1 MRILLLSFL
10 FLQFSAF
17 PVGTACAEPLRRGLF
32 VSVIQDP
39 PVLSSRRAMEELL
52 DFAGRSRINILF
64 VQVYR
69 ANRAWFP
76 SRIADPAPYRECLKK
91 VKEDPLEF
99 LIVKAHEKGIE
110 VHAWMNMLSLSRNEA
125 APFIK
130 RYGPGILT
138 ANLRPK
144 KSLGDYRIDG
154 QYFLEPGDPRVRK
167 ELCGIVSE
175 IVRAYPRLDGIQF
188 DYIRYPDERP
198 FYGYSAMNVER
209 FKKETGNK
217 SVVEGSKP
225 WRDWKRAQVNALLGL
240 LVEKARSL
248 HSDIRV
254 SATAC
259 APYCRAYEE
268 AFQDWPS
275 WLESGMVDFVTL
287 MDYSPYPKEF
297 QRCILEI
304 KDKVPVW
311 ENINIGIG
319 AYKLAGLPRTFGEEF
334 RICEENGGLSY
345 VIFHYGSLLK
355 DPALAGTVSGRSK
368 I

>member
-1 MRILLLSFL
+1 MRILLLFFL
-10 FLQFSAF
+10 LLQFSIF
-17 PVGTACAEPLRRGLF
+17 PVSTAGAEPLRRGLF

-39 PVLSSRRAMEELL
+39 PVLSSRRAMEELV
-52 DFAGRSRINILF
+52 DFAAKARINILF

-76 SRIADPAPYRECLKK
+76 SRIADPAPYRECLKE

-99 LIVKAHEKGIE
+99 LIDKAHGKGIE
-110 VHAWMNMLSLSRNEA
+110 VHAWMNMLSLSRNERSF
-125 APFIK
+125 FIR
-130 RYGPGILT
+130 RYGTGVLT
-138 ANLRPK
+138 RDLRPK
-144 KSLGDYRIDG
+144 KNLRDYRIDG

-167 ELCGIVSE
+167 DLCGIVAE
-175 IVRAYPRLDGIQF
+175 VVRAYPRLDGIQF

-209 FKKETGNK
+209 FREETGNK
-217 SVVEGSKP
+217 SVVEGSKA
-225 WRDWKRAQVNALLGL
+225 WRDWKRGQVNALLTL
-240 LVEKARSL
+240 LTEKARSL
-248 HSDIRV
+248 HPDLRV

-275 WLESGMVDFVTL
+275 WLESGRVDFVTL

-304 KDKVPVW
+304 KEKVSGW

-319 AYKLAGLPRTFGEEF
+319 AYKLVGLPRTFGEEF
-334 RICEENGGLSY
+334 RICGKNGGLSY
-345 VIFHYGSLLK
+345 VIFHYGSLLE
-355 DPALAGTVSGRSK
+355 DPALAGTVSGTGK